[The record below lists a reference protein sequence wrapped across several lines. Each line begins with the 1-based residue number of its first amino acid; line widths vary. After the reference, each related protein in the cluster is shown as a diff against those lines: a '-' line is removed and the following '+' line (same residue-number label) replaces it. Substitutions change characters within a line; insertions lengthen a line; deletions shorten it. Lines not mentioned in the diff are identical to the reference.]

1 MSRRQSDHPI
11 DPIFLE
17 RWSPRAFD
25 GRAMPEA
32 DLLSLI
38 EAARWA
44 PSAFNVQPW
53 RFLYALRGD
62 AHWQQYLELLDS
74 FNRSWAQQASALV
87 FLVSDSLMFA
97 EDPTKAKPS
106 RCHSFDAGAAWA
118 QLALQATRMGYQ
130 AHGMAGIDYDKSRT
144 SLQIPERYR
153 IEIAIAVGRRAEA
166 VNLPEDLRE
175 REVPSSRRP
184 LQELAFAGA
193 FPL

>member
-1 MSRRQSDHPI
+1 MSQRQSDHPI

-25 GRAMPEA
+25 GRAMPES

-53 RFLYALRGD
+53 RFLYALRDD

-74 FNRSWAQQASALV
+74 FNRAWAQQASALV
-87 FLVSDSLMFA
+87 FLLSDSLMFA
-97 EDPTKAKPS
+97 EDPAKTKPS

-130 AHGMAGIDYDKSRT
+130 AHGMAGIDYEKSRK
-144 SLQIPERYR
+144 SLQVPERYR
-153 IEIAIAVGRRAEA
+153 IEIAIAIGRRADA
-166 VNLPEDLRE
+166 TNLPEDLRE
-175 REVPSSRRP
+175 RETPSSRRP